1 MKTIPKPNRTVDPTA
16 EPVTLAE
23 IKKQLSLA
31 DSVNQWDSFL
41 RDAVTQ
47 AREQFEY
54 DTGVVC
60 CTSTWVEKLDEWP
73 CDYIVLHR
81 RPVASVSSI
90 TYLDTD
96 GASQTWS
103 SSNYTLDSNRTEPT
117 IFRTYGATF
126 PALRSIENAVTV
138 TYVAG
143 YGAATAVPKLVKQAV
158 LLAAAWAFV
167 QREPFIVGASVAAAN
182 GNNMNA
188 YEAIVNRFL
197 RASYP

>member
-1 MKTIPKPNRTVDPTA
+1 MKTIAKPQQTVAPTV

-23 IKKQLSLA
+23 IKKQLALPA
-31 DSVNQWDSFL
+31 EDGFWDTFL
-41 RDAVTQ
+41 EAAITQ

-54 DTGVVC
+54 DTGIVC

-73 CDYIVLHR
+73 CENYITLQR

-96 GASQTWS
+96 GTSQTWS
-103 SSNYTLDSNRTEPT
+103 SSNYTLDSNRTIPT
-117 IFRTYGATF
+117 IFLTYGASF
-126 PALRSIENAVTV
+126 PALRTIQNAVTI

-143 YGAATAVPKLVKQAV
+143 YGTASSVPKLAKQAV
-158 LLAAAWAFV
+158 MLAAAHAFS
-167 QREPFIVGASVAAAN
+167 QREPLIPVNASVD
-182 GNNMNA
+182 A